1 MTSQPRLL
9 SFTEH
14 FNLRESLLE
23 CGTLRS
29 ATQGYLKLHRFTHA
43 LM

>member
-9 SFTEH
+9 SFTKH
-14 FNLRESLLE
+14 LNLRESLLKR
-23 CGTLRS
+23 GALRS